1 MTRHPSLAAHLLPL
15 LLLVAPPARADWH
28 PGSGILLN
36 LPPIC
41 LNISDPVCIDVALQP
56 ISGVVFGLATPYSQY
71 PGGGLAVR
79 LVYNG
84 EAATHKLACAGGRA
98 WCSLDGFAAQVA
110 ALIAPHATW
119 EAACAPAPE
128 AVSVS
133 VSAVATAAP

>member
-1 MTRHPSLAAHLLPL
+1 MAAAARCLVLASLGAVDGPFAWPGFAA
-15 LLLVAPPARADWH
+15 R
-28 PGSGILLN
+28 I
-36 LPPIC
+36 
-41 LNISDPVCIDVALQP
+41 
-56 ISGVVFGLATPYSQY
+56 VVELWQGGGA
-71 PGGGLAVR
+71 GGGLAVR

-84 EAATHKLACAGGRA
+84 EDATHKLACAGGRA